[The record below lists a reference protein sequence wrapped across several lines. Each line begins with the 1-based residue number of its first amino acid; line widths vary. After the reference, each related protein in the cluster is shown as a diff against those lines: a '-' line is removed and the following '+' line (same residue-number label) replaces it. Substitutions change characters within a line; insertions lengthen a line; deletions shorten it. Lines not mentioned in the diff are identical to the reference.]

1 MTRQDW
7 HGRQIVGIQDGLP
20 RLQREHFRPRAG
32 GTTTC
37 RFPQA
42 TLQERCEVGGVSS
55 DSKNIG
61 NKQREAARTIVE
73 RADLLINALPEDEEL
88 LALKEKLKQAQ
99 AVARL
104 LSLPDGEAMSRPLSR
119 KKRRDEP

>member
-1 MTRQDW
+1 
-7 HGRQIVGIQDGLP
+7 
-20 RLQREHFRPRAG
+20 
-32 GTTTC
+32 
-37 RFPQA
+37 
-42 TLQERCEVGGVSS
+42 VSS

>member
-1 MTRQDW
+1 M
-7 HGRQIVGIQDGLP
+7 
-20 RLQREHFRPRAG
+20 
-32 GTTTC
+32 
-37 RFPQA
+37 
-42 TLQERCEVGGVSS
+42 SS

-61 NKQREAARTIVE
+61 NKQRKAARTIVE
-73 RADLLINALPEDEEL
+73 RADLLINALPEEEEL